1 MSEYKESD
9 WSTSEKDILRGTRE
23 GYISVIRVCDFC
35 EHPYRTPDIGIK
47 VSAFGQNDAMSRW
60 LKADIKSK
68 TDEKYA
74 TKECQT
80 TTWLMQGEGSTMIG
94 ALCPKCNE
102 FSAVFQ
108 EKNFKDGEDKFL
120 RNLFL
125 NYVYLGM
132 WWKVIFF
139 AIFIVFLILSFLE
152 NMTSG
157 TCIIFAVIAVF
168 LQWKFRL
175 FSRFDHNLT
184 FIKNSQVIQFQA
196 HISKDDAASMLKN
209 IYIASGMRR
218 FRSSKVF
225 DAVMSA
231 FLQMKKLDKEYPK
244 T

>member
-1 MSEYKESD
+1 MSEYKVSNWGLSD
-9 WSTSEKDILRGTRE
+9 KNILRGTRE

-35 EHPYRTPDIGIK
+35 EHLYETPDIGIK
-47 VSAFGQNDAMSRW
+47 VSALGDNNAMSRW
-60 LKADIKSK
+60 FKNDIKSI

-94 ALCPKCNE
+94 ALCPNCHE

-108 EKNFKDGEDKFL
+108 EKNFKEGEDKFL
-120 RNLFL
+120 RDIFL
-125 NYVYLGM
+125 NYVYFGM

-152 NMTSG
+152 DMTSA
-157 TCIIFAVIAVF
+157 TCITFAVIAVF
-168 LQWKFRL
+168 LQWKFGI
-175 FSRFDHNLT
+175 FSRFDHNLI
-184 FIKNSQVIQFQA
+184 FIQNSQVIEFQA
-196 HISKDDAASMLKN
+196 HLSKDDAALMLKN

-225 DAVMSA
+225 DAVMGA
-231 FLQMKKLDKEYPK
+231 FLQMRQLEKE
-244 T
+244 